1 MLHAL
6 GGIRIDRLAAVHEK
20 IGVAVKAG
28 IAGVHG
34 QDAHGSARHGA
45 AGFVVS
51 TLGHLGIGRA
61 VLHNG
66 QMSQH
71 AADEQRDRQQ
81 NDEHPLDDLQR
92 QPQLA
97 QITLWLFLPLRL
109 LQRLRLRLRL
119 LHGHGRIDAGRRIV
133 RCGLP
138 RSRLKLLQVLFV
150 HGPASFWHIISC
162 FCTLRKHKH
171 IF

>member
-34 QDAHGSARHGA
+34 QDAHGSAWHGA

-51 TLGHLGIGRA
+51 TLGHLGIGRT

-81 NDEHPLDDLQR
+81 NDEHPLDDLQHA
-92 QPQLA
+92 PKLT
-97 QITLWLFLPLRL
+97 QIAFGLFLPLWPLRL
-109 LQRLRLRLRL
+109 LLRLRL

-133 RCGLP
+133 RCGFP
-138 RSRLKLLQVLFV
+138 RFRLKLLQVLFV